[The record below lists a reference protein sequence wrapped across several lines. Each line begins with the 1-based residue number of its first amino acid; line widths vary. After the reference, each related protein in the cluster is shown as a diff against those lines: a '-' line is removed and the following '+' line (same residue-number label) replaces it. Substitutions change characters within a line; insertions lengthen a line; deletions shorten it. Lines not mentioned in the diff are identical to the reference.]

1 MNQTTGAFNAS
12 GLVANM
18 EEKAGSFYG
27 ILHLNSTFR
36 ISRNPANGS
45 NLIQPVG
52 YPISWEMLTSNI
64 KKGQDYLIHN
74 TTLGIPAL
82 VQTEG
87 IHGFLIGNATIFNS
101 PIGYGSS
108 WNRDVRKATQTSI
121 S

>member
-1 MNQTTGAFNAS
+1 MNQTTGAFNSS

-27 ILHLNSTFR
+27 NPQLNLFA
-36 ISRNPANGS
+36 SRPTPANDE
-45 NLIQPVG
+45 NVLQIVG

-64 KKGQDYLIHN
+64 QKGQDYLIHN

-108 WNRDVRKATQTSI
+108 WNRDVRNHPKY
-121 S
+121 